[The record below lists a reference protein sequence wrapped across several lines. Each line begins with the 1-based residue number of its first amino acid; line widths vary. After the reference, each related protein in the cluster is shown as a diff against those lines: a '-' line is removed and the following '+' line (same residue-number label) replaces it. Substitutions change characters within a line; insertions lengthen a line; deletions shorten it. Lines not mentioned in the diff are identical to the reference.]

1 MNLRT
6 QTQLL
11 NAIAANKGPRVWS
24 VMVSFGDTSNTYAV
38 ARNVTHR
45 EAKALA
51 RASNVQDVGI
61 EIFLEGACTS
71 AESAL

>member
-1 MNLRT
+1 MNPRT

-11 NAIAANKGPRVWS
+11 NAIAANKGPRVWL

-51 RASNVQDVGI
+51 RDVKERGGYVELI
-61 EIFLEGACTS
+61 DARDS
-71 AESAL
+71 Q